1 MPVPALILADIGSLC
16 VVFASLVERA
26 ARGCFG
32 AASGYCIYLMPAWSG
47 VERISSTY
55 RSTADLGL
63 LSSPNNA
70 SEDRFLISIPR
81 LELRECD

>member
-1 MPVPALILADIGSLC
+1 MPVPALILADIGSFVRRFC
-16 VVFASLVERA
+16 VSCGASCAGVLW
-26 ARGCFG
+26 
-32 AASGYCIYLMPAWSG
+32 SGIGLLDISDAG

-70 SEDRFLISIPR
+70 SEDRLLISIPR